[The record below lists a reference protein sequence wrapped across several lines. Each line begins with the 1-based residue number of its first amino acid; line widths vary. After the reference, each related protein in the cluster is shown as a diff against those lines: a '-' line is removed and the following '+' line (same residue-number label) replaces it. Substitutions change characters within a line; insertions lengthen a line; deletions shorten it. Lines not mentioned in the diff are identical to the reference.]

1 MPLQKAGIV
10 PGICG
15 ERPGSRGF
23 FMKKNNG
30 FAVWVFVVVWAI
42 SLIVT
47 YVVYRVTASAGS
59 IGLAGA
65 GFLVALIVAAAIQV
79 ADQWERV
86 AVLRLGH
93 FRAMKGPGAFLIIP
107 VVDTVPYWIDTRV
120 LTTTFTAER
129 TLTQDTV
136 PVDVAAVLFWQVI
149 DPQKAALDV
158 ADYQGAIGWA
168 SQTALRDVIGK
179 TQLADMLEGRQRI
192 GDKLQEVIDERVE
205 PWGIR
210 VISVEIKDVL
220 IPTALENA
228 MSMQAQA
235 ERERQA
241 RVVLGDSERQVAEKF
256 GEAAKTYTDNP
267 TAFHLRAM
275 NMLYEGL
282 KQNATIVIVP
292 STAVESMQLGGI
304 AGLTALTMG
313 MNGGGSSTEGN
324 GEPSEHM

>member
-1 MPLQKAGIV
+1 M
-10 PGICG
+10 
-15 ERPGSRGF
+15 R
-23 FMKKNNG
+23 KNNS
-30 FAVWVFVVVWAI
+30 FAVWVFIVVWAI
-42 SLIVT
+42 TLIIT
-47 YVVYRVTASAGS
+47 YIVYRVTASSGS
-59 IGLAGA
+59 LGLAAA
-65 GFLVALIVAAAIQV
+65 GFLIALIVAAAIQV
-79 ADQWERV
+79 ANQWERV

-107 VVDTVPYWIDTRV
+107 IVDTVPYWIDTRV

-136 PVDVAAVLFWQVI
+136 PVDVAAVLFWQVV
-149 DPQKAALDV
+149 DPKKAALDV
-158 ADYQGAIGWA
+158 ADYQSAIAWA

-179 TQLADMLEGRQRI
+179 TPLAEMLEGRQRI
-192 GDKLQEVIDERVE
+192 GEHLQTIIDERVE

-220 IPTALENA
+220 IPSALENA

-256 GEAAKTYTDNP
+256 GEAAKTYMDNP

-282 KQNATIVIVP
+282 KQNSTIVIVP
-292 STAVESMQLGGI
+292 STAVESMQLGGV

-313 MNGGGSSTEGN
+313 LGGDGSN
-324 GEPSEHM
+324 KPVDGETTRKVDV